1 MSVKAWS
8 DDQENELISLYT
20 KDSIKDVHE
29 LAKHFGKGYRSVI
42 SKLVQLK
49 IYEKPEANEV
59 EKGQTV
65 KIMLR
70 DLENLLEIPIN
81 IFKSGNHLTNNSY
94 FNDLFNT
101 GFAILF
107 RRIKFI
113 LLSLFFLSCF
123 I

>member
-49 IYEKPEANEV
+49 IYEKPETNEV

-65 KIMLR
+65 KVMLL
-70 DLENLLEIPIN
+70 DLEEEEM
-81 IFKSGNHLTNNSY
+81 
-94 FNDLFNT
+94 
-101 GFAILF
+101 
-107 RRIKFI
+107 
-113 LLSLFFLSCF
+113 
-123 I
+123 